1 MFMKHNFVRK
11 EVTEMTDKQRQ
22 IITRINEY
30 AEKALADIDPTKTKV
45 SVQLEKLRPIL
56 TTIAAEENVSLEEMF
71 IQYMDLASELAVEKN
86 NKFKDDYADM
96 PESFSQM
103 ANTLQ

>member
-103 ANTLQ
+103 ANNLQ

>member
-1 MFMKHNFVRK
+1 
-11 EVTEMTDKQRQ
+11 MTDKQRQ

-30 AEKALADIDPTKTKV
+30 AEKALADIYPTKTKV

-56 TTIAAEENVSLEEMF
+56 TTIAAEENVPLEDMF

-86 NKFKDDYADM
+86 NKSNDDYEDM
-96 PESFSQM
+96 PETFSQM
-103 ANTLQ
+103 ANNLQ

>member
-1 MFMKHNFVRK
+1 
-11 EVTEMTDKQRQ
+11 MTDKQRQ

-56 TTIAAEENVSLEEMF
+56 TTIAAEENIPLED

-86 NKFKDDYADM
+86 NKFKDDYADV

-103 ANTLQ
+103 ANNLQ

>member
-1 MFMKHNFVRK
+1 
-11 EVTEMTDKQRQ
+11 MTDKQRQ

-56 TTIAAEENVSLEEMF
+56 TTIAAEENVPLEDMF

-86 NKFKDDYADM
+86 NKFTDDYADV

-103 ANTLQ
+103 ANNLQ

>member
-1 MFMKHNFVRK
+1 
-11 EVTEMTDKQRQ
+11 MTDKQRQ

-56 TTIAAEENVSLEEMF
+56 TTIAAEENIPLEDMF

-86 NKFKDDYADM
+86 DKFKDDYADM
-96 PESFSQM
+96 PETLSQM
-103 ANTLQ
+103 ANNLQ